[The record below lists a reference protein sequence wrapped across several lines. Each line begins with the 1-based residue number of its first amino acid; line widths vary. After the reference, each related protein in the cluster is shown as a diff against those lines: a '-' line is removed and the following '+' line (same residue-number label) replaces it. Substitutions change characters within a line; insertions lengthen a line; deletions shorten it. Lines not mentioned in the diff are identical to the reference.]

1 MVETLR
7 ATSLP
12 PPSPLNPLFPLS
24 FPMAP
29 PTHTSPLQR
38 IQVNDGML
46 ITADHWQ
53 IAHSYHQQ
61 RQAIYYEA
69 LHQSGIVS
77 GLGVNV
83 GPVPETAPSKYRQPR
98 WLTIQPGLAMDNQ
111 GNPILVANAE
121 SCYLSAQPVTETTIY
136 IVLKH
141 SERSSQSAIV
151 QEAFQI
157 LEKDVPAEADEVE
170 LCRVRL
176 GVGEVAIAPPDDVF
190 SPALNQLDLRHR
202 QRVRPRAQLTASVS
216 AWSHRRPIISQFEA
230 LFATLPGLYPSL
242 LGQVRPEALQS
253 DLTHF
258 SYEEFC
264 QLERPDE
271 HQIAQYL
278 QQGGVVLIE
287 TASQQ
292 LRDLYQVEA
301 ELRSALVASRRGLTT
316 SLNASA
322 EQELS
327 QIQACITE
335 VVTELTEPLLSFMHN
350 EGLDLKPLA
359 MDYVLRLQ
367 PFSFSRLPTLNGQ
380 PIGLYGWGGLLLL
393 IGPLP
398 QAWFINENIDLPR
411 EEIRSA
417 QELGVNLLN
426 FAAQRRR
433 MHQWLKS
440 GVEVREV

>member
-1 MVETLR
+1 MT
-7 ATSLP
+7 T
-12 PPSPLNPLFPLS
+12 
-24 FPMAP
+24 
-29 PTHTSPLQR
+29 TTQTSPLQR

-83 GPVPETAPSKYRQPR
+83 GPVPEGAPSKYRQPR

-111 GNPILVANAE
+111 GNPILVAAAE
-121 SCYLSAQPVTETTIY
+121 SCYLSAQPAIETTIY

-141 SERSSQSAIV
+141 SEQLSQSAIV
-151 QEAFQI
+151 QAAFQI
-157 LEKDVPAEADEVE
+157 LEKDVPAEADEIE

-176 GVGEVAIAPPDDVF
+176 GAGDSAIAPPDDVF

-202 QRVRPRAQLTASVS
+202 QRVRPRSQLTASVS
-216 AWSHRRPIISQFEA
+216 AWSHHSPIISQFEA

-242 LGQVRPEALQS
+242 LGKVTDQALQS

-258 SYEEFC
+258 SYDKFC
-264 QLERPDE
+264 QLGRSDQY
-271 HQIAQYL
+271 QIAQYL
-278 QQGGVVLIE
+278 QQGGVILVE
-287 TASQQ
+287 TSSPQ
-292 LRDLYQVEA
+292 LGELYQVDT
-301 ELRSALVASRRGLTT
+301 ELRRALAASQK
-316 SLNASA
+316 SLGPSLHTSA
-322 EQELS
+322 EQEIAE
-327 QIQACITE
+327 IQTCITAA
-335 VVTELTEPLLSFMHN
+335 VSQLTAPLLAFMDQ

-367 PFSFSRLPTLNGQ
+367 PFCFSRLPTINGQ

-398 QAWFINENIDLPR
+398 QAWHISKNLDLPR

-433 MHQWLKS
+433 MHQWLKPS
-440 GVEVREV
+440 TPDHG